1 LKISV
6 IFGVKFMGPLT
17 GIRVLEIASIGP
29 GPFCAMMLSDM
40 GAEVIR
46 IDRKDLA
53 GTGDPRLV
61 LNRGRKSLAMDL
73 KNPQAIDAVLAMAK
87 RSDMLIEG
95 FRPGVMERLGLG
107 PQDCFDSNEKLIY
120 GRMTGWGQTGPLSQA
135 AGHDIN
141 YISLAGALNA
151 MGDADRAP
159 TPPLNLVGDFGGGA
173 MYLLCGM
180 LAALIESGNSGKG
193 QIVDAAMTD
202 GTASLTAAFH
212 GLKAMGRWT
221 DKRSDNYLDG
231 GAHYYGAYTCS
242 DGKFISIGS
251 IEPKFYALLL
261 EKCNIEDAEFQAQN
275 DREVWPSLKQ
285 KLVRIFQS
293 KTRDQW
299 CEILEGTD
307 VCFAPVLS
315 MDEAPSHPH
324 NQSRQTFVKID
335 EVTHP
340 APAPRFSRTQGEI
353 QGPASLVG
361 EHSEEVLLAWGFTSK
376 EIEVLHAANAI

>member
-1 LKISV
+1 
-6 IFGVKFMGPLT
+6 MGPLT

-46 IDRKDLA
+46 IDRRDLA
-53 GTGDPRLV
+53 GTGDPKLV
-61 LNRGRKSLAMDL
+61 LNRGRKSLAFDL
-73 KNPQAIDAVLAMAK
+73 KNPQALAAVLKMVAQC
-87 RSDMLIEG
+87 DLLIEG

-107 PQDCFDSNEKLIY
+107 PEECFARNEKLIF
-120 GRMTGWGQTGPLSQA
+120 GRMTGWGQSGPLSQA

-141 YISLAGALNA
+141 YIALAGALHA

-173 MYLLCGM
+173 MYLLSGL
-180 LAALIESGNSGKG
+180 LAALIESAKSGKG
-193 QIVDAAMTD
+193 QVVDAAMTD

-212 GLKAMGRWT
+212 GLRAMGRWT
-221 DKRSDNYLDG
+221 DRRENNYLDG

-261 EKCNIEDAEFQAQN
+261 EKCEIEDADFLAQN
-275 DREVWPSLKQ
+275 EREAWPFLKQ
-285 KLVRIFQS
+285 KLASLFKSR
-293 KTRDQW
+293 TRDEW
-299 CEILEGTD
+299 CDLLEGTD
-307 VCFAPVLS
+307 VCFAPVLT
-315 MDEAPSHPH
+315 MEEAPSHPH
-324 NQSRQTFVKID
+324 NEARKTFITL
-335 EVTHP
+335 EGVTHP

-353 QGPASLVG
+353 QGPAALVG
-361 EHSEEVLLAWGFTSK
+361 EHNQEVLLAWGFT
-376 EIEVLHAANAI
+376 EEDIEALQIAKAI